1 MKSLSG
7 ITTSVF
13 LVVMLLDKQQLS
25 RNGSIKNKVDFYENR
40 RKKPIRQLRGR
51 DLKNRQVCIFALV
64 PSAALS

>member
-1 MKSLSG
+1 MRSLSG

-51 DLKNRQVCIFALV
+51 DLKNR
-64 PSAALS
+64 